1 MNWRM
6 RLPRWVKP
14 VVWLLALAPMAYLVW
29 SLLDNQLGA
38 NPAEALI
45 RSTGDWTLRMLCVV
59 LAVTP
64 LRRALNAP
72 SVVTLRRLLGL
83 FVFFYASVHLLSY
96 SLLDMGWDVG
106 AIVSDV
112 WKRPFITVGVGAWL
126 LLLALTLTSPK
137 AIVKRM
143 GGKRWQRLH
152 KSVYAVACLAVLH
165 FFWMRAGKQNF
176 AEVWVYAS
184 VLGLLLASRL
194 VPKRV
199 AKSARAGTGSASPS
213 RLQTTPHVKP

>member
-1 MNWRM
+1 
-6 RLPRWVKP
+6 
-14 VVWLLALAPMAYLVW
+14 
-29 SLLDNQLGA
+29 
-38 NPAEALI
+38 
-45 RSTGDWTLRMLCVV
+45 
-59 LAVTP
+59 
-64 LRRALNAP
+64 
-72 SVVTLRRLLGL
+72 
-83 FVFFYASVHLLSY
+83 VHLLSY

-126 LLLALTLTSPK
+126 LLLALALTSPK

-152 KSVYAVACLAVLH
+152 KSVYVVACLAVLH

-199 AKSARAGTGSASPS
+199 AKPAQAGTGPASPS
-213 RLQTTPHVKP
+213 RL